1 MATRSWLSWEDVW
14 VWQMHDAGM
23 PVSEIARAT
32 EMREEAVRAAIL
44 RVWRADASEEA
55 RREAA

>member
-23 PVSEIARAT
+23 PVSEIARTT